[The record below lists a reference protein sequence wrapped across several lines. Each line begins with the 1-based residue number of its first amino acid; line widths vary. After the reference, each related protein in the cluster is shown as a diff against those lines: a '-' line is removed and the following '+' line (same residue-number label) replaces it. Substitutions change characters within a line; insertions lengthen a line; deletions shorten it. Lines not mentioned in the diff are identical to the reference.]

1 MKTFI
6 SSLFQAELFRKHNF
20 EQSQL
25 KHWTPKCS
33 SLRIS
38 FLIVIYGNF
47 SISKSKL
54 VEHKCQTIPDRYPL
68 PNIADFL
75 ARLYGSKVFTKLD
88 LTKGYY
94 QVPITTGDIPKT
106 EVITTLDF
114 FEWLRMPFGLRNSEC
129 TLQRLMDQIFQGLTY
144 CFV

>member
-1 MKTFI
+1 MAIFH
-6 SSLFQAELFRKHNF
+6 LQ
-20 EQSQL
+20 
-25 KHWTPKCS
+25 
-33 SLRIS
+33 
-38 FLIVIYGNF
+38 
-47 SISKSKL
+47 KSKL

-88 LTKGYY
+88 LTKGYH
-94 QVPITTGDIPKT
+94 QVPMTTGDIPKT
-106 EVITTLDF
+106 DF
-114 FEWLRMPFGLRNSEC
+114 RLFEWLKMPFDLRNSEC